1 MSSSF
6 EVGDVVICAVFYEER
21 LETKRRPVVIVEK
34 YNDSSYAVKVTS
46 TNIPRK
52 FPGKYKGRWIEEG
65 SEAYKMMG
73 LRKASFVY
81 HQNSGATTISNV
93 MFTHV
98 IGRYPYIEE
107 LLQDLIEENV

>member
-1 MSSSF
+1 MSFSF

-73 LRKASFVY
+73 LRKASFVFHERGFTVGSY
-81 HQNSGATTISNV
+81 
-93 MFTHV
+93 MFENK
-98 IGRYPYIEE
+98 IGVYPYIDE
-107 LLQDLIEENV
+107 LSEDLR